1 MPQKDVSIFSTVMRI
16 TRLFNN
22 HPNID
27 YNAETTFA
35 RVDRGKEHLFV
46 SECKRRGIQFM
57 SYPPNFTL

>member
-1 MPQKDVSIFSTVMRI
+1 MPQKDVSIFSTVIRFPG
-16 TRLFNN
+16 LFKN

-27 YNAETTFA
+27 YNAETSFA

-46 SECKRRGIQFM
+46 SECKRQGIQFM

>member
-1 MPQKDVSIFSTVMRI
+1 MPQKDVSIFSTVMRFPG
-16 TRLFNN
+16 LFKK

-27 YNAETTFA
+27 YNPDTSFA

-46 SECKRRGIQFM
+46 SECKRLGIQFM